1 MQNSTLFRRA
11 AALLLTAALAL
22 TLVLPGLAAY
32 EMPIQT
38 VNEGESVYLFNADI
52 DKPIL
57 EQNADQQRYIASLT
71 KMMTALLFLESGK
84 DMNAEITIPAS
95 LTQEFKDIQNANGS
109 TINLRIGETVRRIDL
124 LYGLLVASANDAASV
139 IASDVSDGDL
149 TAFVARMNQRAKELG
164 CTSTSFTCVHGLY
177 DYGNVSSAH
186 DLALI
191 AKACA
196 ENETYMQV
204 ANTLSY
210 TLPATNLHQNER
222 TITSTNLMLNPE
234 YPYYRDYIRGMKTG
248 FTTLAGRCYVTF
260 AQKDG
265 HTYGLVVLGS
275 DLDNIYRE
283 ASEILDWAFASFSD
297 RELVDTET
305 PLTTAPLK
313 KCRSYEEVELY
324 AAAPVSGYG
333 HADDKVTFTYDLQ
346 ENISATVKDGA
357 VLGTATV
364 YLDGYEVGTVDLV
377 THQEYTNPQTIE
389 AIHRKMDF
397 GRVTEIVNRIAKGRN
412 IHQHL
417 DLIAGLPYEDYD
429 SFRRSFADVYA
440 LRPQQLQLGF
450 LKVLCG
456 SFMYE
461 HTEEYDCHYQERE
474 PYEVLY
480 TKWLPYDD
488 VLKLKDVEEMVEVY
502 YNSGQFVH
510 TLPMIEHLYENPFD
524 FFQELGDFYRA
535 KGYSEAAHNL
545 IQRYE
550 ILLEF
555 LQDEKQQ
562 DEAFFR
568 QMMVLDLYARE
579 NMKTRPRFA
588 KDPSEWKNES
598 RDFYQKES
606 ETRTLLPSY
615 TTYDWKQLQ
624 RMTHVEVFD
633 YDVLGNGE
641 KARTVLLFDYQKRD
655 PLTGNAEMIDCSE
668 LFYA

>member
-1 MQNSTLFRRA
+1 MLHNTFCRRL
-11 AALLLTAALAL
+11 AALVL
-22 TLVLPGLAAY
+22 TLAVAVSAVLPVFAVY
-32 EMPIQT
+32 PMPIQT
-38 VNEGESVYLFNADI
+38 ATETEAVYLFNADTG
-52 DKPIL
+52 KTL
-57 EQNADQQRYIASLT
+57 LTQNADQPRYVASLT
-71 KMMTALLFLESGK
+71 KMMTALLLLESGK
-84 DMNAEITIPAS
+84 DLNGEVTVPTD

-297 RELVDTET
+297 RELVDAET

-333 HADDKVTFTYDLQ
+333 HADDKVSYSFDLP
-346 ENISATVKDGA
+346 ESVSATVKNGQK
-357 VLGTATV
+357 LGTATV
-364 YLDGYEVGTVDLV
+364 YLDGCEVGQVDLV
-377 THQEYTNPQTIE
+377 THQEYVS
-389 AIHRKMDF
+389 DF
-397 GRVTEIVNRIAKGRN
+397 RT
-412 IHQHL
+412 
-417 DLIAGLPYEDYD
+417 D
-429 SFRRSFADVYA
+429 SRSTLLLLAA
-440 LRPQQLQLGF
+440 LA
-450 LKVLCG
+450 V
-456 SFMYE
+456 
-461 HTEEYDCHYQERE
+461 
-474 PYEVLY
+474 
-480 TKWLPYDD
+480 
-488 VLKLKDVEEMVEVY
+488 
-502 YNSGQFVH
+502 
-510 TLPMIEHLYENPFD
+510 
-524 FFQELGDFYRA
+524 
-535 KGYSEAAHNL
+535 
-545 IQRYE
+545 
-550 ILLEF
+550 ILL
-555 LQDEKQQ
+555 
-562 DEAFFR
+562 
-568 QMMVLDLYARE
+568 VLSVVTLACGGGSLNLNRRRR
-579 NMKTRPRFA
+579 MKRR
-588 KDPSEWKNES
+588 
-598 RDFYQKES
+598 R
-606 ETRTLLPSY
+606 
-615 TTYDWKQLQ
+615 
-624 RMTHVEVFD
+624 
-633 YDVLGNGE
+633 
-641 KARTVLLFDYQKRD
+641 
-655 PLTGNAEMIDCSE
+655 
-668 LFYA
+668 